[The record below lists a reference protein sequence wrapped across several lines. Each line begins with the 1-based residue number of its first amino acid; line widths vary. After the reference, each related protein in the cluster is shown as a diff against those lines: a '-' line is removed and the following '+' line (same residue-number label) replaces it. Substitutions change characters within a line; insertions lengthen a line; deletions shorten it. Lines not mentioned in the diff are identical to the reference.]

1 MKISCSVLSDHK
13 ILLKLRTVRH
23 SKTTFMQKEV
33 EDALSLCMLGM
44 TDLPFFR
51 YDALKPSTDSMMS
64 GGRMKLRGTRKKGAI
79 QSC

>member
-1 MKISCSVLSDHK
+1 MSCLSTRCPSTSTK
-13 ILLKLRTVRH
+13 ATTQV
-23 SKTTFMQKEV
+23 SKKTMIQREV

-64 GGRMKLRGTRKKGAI
+64 GGRMKLRETGKK
-79 QSC
+79 

>member
-1 MKISCSVLSDHK
+1 MSCLSTRCPSTSAK
-13 ILLKLRTVRH
+13 ATTQV
-23 SKTTFMQKEV
+23 SKKTMIQKEV

-64 GGRMKLRGTRKKGAI
+64 GGRMKLRETGKK
-79 QSC
+79 